1 MVIKGRNRDTAWY
14 SITNTE
20 WPARQAAFE
29 AWLSPDNF
37 DDDGRQRRTLEEVRS
52 GLTLAS

>member
-1 MVIKGRNRDTAWY
+1 VVKGRNRDTAWY